1 MFKVFNFA
9 FSKGGQLIF
18 LLFFV
23 CFNCGFSSPMSVDYS
38 LKKNSSQMSSCDPS
52 TTSYVVFS
60 ATEINTNV
68 TVPAGSTWLVTNTI
82 TIKNGGTFKID
93 GEVLFQPGKGV
104 LVQTGGSILIGGTM
118 NSCSGRWK
126 GITVAGGTFFM
137 SGGAI
142 LSADYPLY
150 CSSTLNGNGS
160 FIHINGG
167 YFTDITYGA
176 ITLDGVTLSNLLLN
190 QINVTNA
197 LNGIELRGITSPSP
211 NVLASTFSYCSNAGI
226 QTDQSFTEV
235 TQGCNFINCKYGILS
250 YGYLRVGSDVSSSPF
265 SNTFTSCERGI
276 YAIAGNIATRNN
288 NYNNCG
294 WGNYFA
300 ANSSFVSADNVFN
313 GTNGGYPEG
322 FYSNGMN
329 ASQLSERNEY
339 NANEGIF
346 PANEN
351 NFYQFTRCCFNTNYW
366 AVNVPTDSYIEEEQ
380 GSSFNTSRNCFGP
393 NGVDLAYFSP
403 LEMKYWLPSNAT
415 SFPCVI
421 PTNPGNYITPMG
433 NSINSTGCNFT
444 ASNTNPTRPTWQQT
458 VVNFGC
464 NKTLLLQFINQQ
476 TGIIN
481 ALDAKRLLNGGLSAS
496 DQTIFVRTNTYLS
509 FAIRQFYDCFI
520 MPEKPQTV
528 LALKQMNTSAN
539 NFKVGI
545 YIALLLKEAG
555 EVSEAVSILN
565 SYALNAANYDLAR
578 SIILSMTHNDLS
590 DRGHREKSYL
600 TLNILSLPSNAT
612 ILSSDLALLN
622 RVALTD
628 DVYAGYGR
636 WLLYYLTG
644 QMVEPTIPTA
654 TVPEIRSKQSSEK
667 LAEKYSVS
675 PIPANQNITFDIEN
689 IDYSSKYTIVITNL
703 VGNSVYS
710 SEVFSPN
717 INIDVTNLNS
727 GLFILT
733 LNKNDVNVFTKKV
746 VISK

>member
-1 MFKVFNFA
+1 M
-9 FSKGGQLIF
+9 G
-18 LLFFV
+18 
-23 CFNCGFSSPMSVDYS
+23 VDYS
-38 LKKNSSQMSSCDPS
+38 LKKSSFQMSSCDPS

-142 LSADYPLY
+142 LSAEYPLY

-160 FIHINGG
+160 FIYINGG

-226 QTDQSFTEV
+226 QTDESYTDV

-250 YGYLRVGSDVSSSPF
+250 YGYQLWVGSDAGSIGGSPF
-265 SNTFTSCERGI
+265 SNTFTNCERGI
-276 YAIAGNIATRNN
+276 YSIAGTVNTRNN

-294 WGNYFA
+294 WGNYFTA
-300 ANSSFVSADNVFN
+300 SSSFVSRENKFN

-322 FYSNGMN
+322 FYSNG
-329 ASQLSERNEY
+329 SSGTQLSERNEY

-351 NFYQFTRCCFNTNYW
+351 NNYQFNRCCFNTNYW
-366 AVNVPTDSYIEEEQ
+366 AVNVPSDSYIEEEQ
-380 GSSFNTSRNCFGP
+380 GSDAFPSRNCFGP

-403 LEMKYWLPSNAT
+403 LEMKYWLPTNAAT
-415 SFPCVI
+415 YPCVI
-421 PTNPGNYITPMG
+421 PTNPGNYTTPIG
-433 NSINSTGCNFT
+433 NSISSTGCNST
-444 ASNTNPTRPTWQQT
+444 EIIVNPTRPTWQQI
-458 VVNFGC
+458 VVNYGC

-476 TGIIN
+476 TTIIN

-509 FAIRQFYDCFI
+509 FAIRQFYDCFL
-520 MPEKPQTV
+520 MPEKVNTV
-528 LALKQMNTSAN
+528 VALKQINTSAN

-555 EVSEAVSILN
+555 EVSEAVAILN
-565 SYALNAANYDLAR
+565 NYALNATNYDLAR
-578 SIILSMTHNDLS
+578 SIILSMTHNDLT

-600 TLNILSLPSNAT
+600 TLNNLSLPSNAT
-612 ILSSDLALLN
+612 ILSTDLALLH

-667 LAEKYSVS
+667 VAEKYSVS

-689 IDYSSKYTIVITNL
+689 MDYNSRYSITITNL
-703 VGNSVYS
+703 MGNNVFSM
-710 SEVFSPN
+710 EIFSPN
-717 INIDVTNLNS
+717 NNIDATNLNS
-727 GLFILT
+727 GLYILT
-733 LNKNDVNVFTKKV
+733 LNKNNVNVYTKKV
-746 VISK
+746 IIQK